1 MYCHSALLLLLLLL
15 EVLVYTI
22 TVGQKKRT
30 DDIYAMTLKN
40 KNNKNSQKNSEER
53 KISKIRSAQATGTHL
68 FEEQNVSRMDAKFW
82 GGGGGQRKGT
92 LLNYATFQVF
102 VRPIA
107 CTSEIFA
114 RPMKTQFKNRSK
126 QDLLAQEIVVEQLSN

>member
-40 KNNKNSQKNSEER
+40 KNNKNSQKNSEKER
-53 KISKIRSAQATGTHL
+53 SVRDWTP
-68 FEEQNVSRMDAKFW
+68 KFW
-82 GGGGGQRKGT
+82 GRGDRLKGT
-92 LLNYATFQVF
+92 LIYN
-102 VRPIA
+102 
-107 CTSEIFA
+107 
-114 RPMKTQFKNRSK
+114 
-126 QDLLAQEIVVEQLSN
+126 